1 MSLMIQLNRLASDLH
16 RMETELV
23 TALTHTNHGNISS
36 LILTPKQLRPE
47 IAKIRG
53 HLPIGRALPV
63 EDSDLLELYKIMSIQ
78 GIVAHGSV
86 IFIIKLLLVNQ
97 KQFEL
102 FKILADPTDH
112 SYTNR
117 LANSTLLKKSQST
130 WFKPHQN
137 QSHNQPYNQDS
148 EV

>member
-1 MSLMIQLNRLASDLH
+1 MTISKSNVSDDSTQQICI
-16 RMETELV
+16 RSAQMKTELV

-47 IAKIRG
+47 IAKIRDIFP
-53 HLPIGRALPV
+53 LVAL
-63 EDSDLLELYKIMSIQ
+63 YRYWQIR
-78 GIVAHGSV
+78 
-86 IFIIKLLLVNQ
+86 
-97 KQFEL
+97 
-102 FKILADPTDH
+102 TDH
-112 SYTNR
+112 SYTNG
-117 LANSTLLKKSQST
+117 LANSTLKKSQST